1 LIHEDSNIFRTF
13 AFRGLEPE
21 RVDLNRL
28 VEGKG
33 PKNIRIF
40 MNQPTTVDF
49 DKAVG
54 MTSTQDITLTPAQ
67 LDSGELIPLK
77 FVKFQN
83 VQNLQLFMRDNQ
95 EGEEV
100 TVVDQLHIIRCPID
114 ATNMKDFKR
123 VAGKAGESET

>member
-1 LIHEDSNIFRTF
+1 
-13 AFRGLEPE
+13 
-21 RVDLNRL
+21 
-28 VEGKG
+28 
-33 PKNIRIF
+33 

-100 TVVDQLHIIRCPID
+100 TVVDQLHIIGCPID